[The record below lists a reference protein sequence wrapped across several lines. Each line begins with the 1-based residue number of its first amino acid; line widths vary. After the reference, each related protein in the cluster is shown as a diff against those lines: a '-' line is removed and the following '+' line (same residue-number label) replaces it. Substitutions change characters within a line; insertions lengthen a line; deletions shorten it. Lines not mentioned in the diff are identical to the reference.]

1 MATIDDHQ
9 HPGAPVVET
18 ASGTTSADNSQ
29 SGITAY
35 VIAGV
40 TVVLL
45 ALFGTGLSSCVSLA
59 SDLAM
64 EEYNSGSGYSEDVY
78 GDEDFDYEDWYNQ
91 YMEED
96 LDTDDWLER
105 WDSGDYDDGSTDVPS
120 SLSVEDALDLDLGM
134 YSLTIDSMLP
144 AMSYANASSEVR
156 EYVRSV
162 VLADRNGSSD
172 LHDVLRAA
180 AWGESDVSEA
190 LDEAIGLAADKA
202 DELRELSLPELEGD
216 GAKEVSRQLEQGRT
230 AAIDRWDAISTE
242 LSLLSSSIGE
252 VDTDD
257 LMDADDEVN
266 DAAEDAATAFSEAL
280 SASSSL

>member
-1 MATIDDHQ
+1 MATIDDRQ

-105 WDSGDYDDGSTDVPS
+105 WDSGDYDDSSTDVPS